1 MKTFRRIG
9 GRPPIA
15 ARAARITLFA
25 LSGNLAL
32 EAQPPDETAAQL
44 LPVGREQ
51 PAPPRVPPLEGLGL
65 SRLPA
70 PPLLFDEPGDG
81 AIWVRGETYKA
92 SFDAAGATY
101 IPYLGSHAP
110 RNFPVRFTVNAV
122 SAGGR
127 TLALA
132 EAVAPRREGNRIVF
146 DRGAVEER
154 YECGP
159 KGIEQVFV
167 VGSEPGGGDLVVR
180 MEVETDLACEG
191 VGEQGLVFSAY
202 GLGGVRYGRAVVLDA
217 DGARVDAAESWD
229 GRTIELRVPAAFVA
243 AAPGPVTIDPLIS
256 SFCVACSPFVV
267 NLNPDASYD
276 ETSDR
281 FMVVYETV
289 FSATDHDVR
298 SIELDSTGAF
308 IPGSVADIDTTSA
321 SWTYP
326 RIANNNAANRHLVV
340 AETGGLVWGRL
351 RNAGLTSMLA
361 QFQVSFPPLG
371 DSFRPDV
378 GGDPSPTGTTQF
390 CVVFHTQYYLF
401 LAQANLIDRVMVDPN
416 GVVSPLNT
424 IGSPGSQSFGGVPP
438 VSPSISK
445 SNGGD
450 RWTIVWQQSIPSPP
464 SFDVDVSAAQV
475 DTSGAVV
482 AAAFPVSASDATD
495 DWSPAVSSPDAQGR
509 VLVAWVRAQVGG
521 NSVLGR
527 ILLGATPLTP
537 ETDLVS
543 LAGPTPL
550 NPERNSPSVDSDGC
564 GFTVAF
570 REGEPVLFG
579 VTELYAATFHY
590 SPDGAIGLTEGT
602 LPVSGGGSY
611 TDWPPRIVS
620 KASGGGSGPRHLIVW
635 HRADWSTTTAADKD
649 IAGGTFDS
657 LASPCV
663 PAGVAC
669 PLFTEDFEGA
679 GLGAYTET
687 GGSPAGSTLWHGEG
701 YCLFLPPPS
710 FSVPVPASF
719 GTKAAAYNRGD
730 LGFYNYSTGAAN
742 SGSIE
747 SPVIPSTT
755 GASLFVTFD
764 FLRETETGGGFDQSF
779 VEARPAGGAWVLA
792 TQILQQ
798 RTCISPVHVSV
809 PVPVAGG
816 NWQHRFRFD
825 TVDGAGNGYRGWY
838 VDNVEAVQVASSG
851 GSFSSLPTGCGG
863 PVLTPTGLPVIGGTV
878 TYSLSGTTGIPLVWL
893 GNPTSIP
900 LCPPAP
906 CALGATL
913 GVLVTG
919 TILSGTIP
927 CQPTLMGSVFSVQGG
942 DIGAAG
948 GCGPATIG
956 IPFAVTHAINTTIG

>member
-32 EAQPPDETAAQL
+32 EAQTPDVTAAQL

-51 PAPPRVPPLEGLGL
+51 PAPPRVPPLEGLDL
-65 SRLPA
+65 SRLIA
-70 PPLLFDEPGDG
+70 PPVLFDKPGDG

-132 EAVAPRREGNRIVF
+132 EAVAPRRDGDRIVY
-146 DRGAVEER
+146 DRGTVEER

-159 KGIEQVFV
+159 EGIEQVFV

-191 VGEQGLVFSAY
+191 VGEQGLVFSAE
-202 GLGGVRYGRAVVLDA
+202 GLGAVRYGRAIAFDGQ
-217 DGARVDAAESWD
+217 GARVDAPLRWD
-229 GRTIELRVPAAFVA
+229 GWEIELRVPAAFVA
-243 AAPGPVTIDPLIS
+243 AASGPITIDPLIS
-256 SFCVACSPFVV
+256 SFCVACTPFVD

-281 FMVVYETV
+281 FMVVYEAV

-308 IPGSVADIDTTSA
+308 IPGSVADIDTTSV
-321 SWTYP
+321 SWFRP

-340 AETGGLVWGRL
+340 ANTIGPVSFPGETGVGGRL
-351 RNAGLTSMLA
+351 RNAGSTSMLP
-361 QFQVSFPPLG
+361 QFTIESNTAFLLAG
-371 DSFRPDV
+371 APDV
-378 GGDPSPTGTTQF
+378 GGDPSAVGATLF
-390 CVVFHTQYYLF
+390 CVAYPSGYSGTLTIEIRTFDSSGALSTG
-401 LAQANLIDRVMVDPN
+401 
-416 GVVSPLNT
+416 GV
-424 IGSPGSQSFGGVPP
+424 IGSASALITPSGSAAV
-438 VSPSISK
+438 SK
-445 SNGGD
+445 SNGATE
-450 RWTIVWQQSIPSPP
+450 WTIAWSNSVSDLVFAGRVASNG
-464 SFDVDVSAAQV
+464 SFLSGGVLVSGSLTA
-475 DTSGAVV
+475 
-482 AAAFPVSASDATD
+482 D
-495 DWSPAVSSPDAQGR
+495 DIEPTVSSPDAQGR
-509 VLVAWVRAQVGG
+509 VLVAWTRLLATGDV
-521 NSVLGR
+521 VLARVLQG
-527 ILLGATPLTP
+527 LTPLTP
-537 ETDLVS
+537 ATDLAS
-543 LAGPTPL
+543 LAGVTPSSL
-550 NPERNSPSVDSDGC
+550 DRGAPSADSDGC
-564 GFTVAF
+564 GFTVVF
-570 REGEPVLFG
+570 REGDPSVG

-590 SPDGAIGLTEGT
+590 SPDGSIGLTEGS
-602 LPVSGGGSY
+602 LAVPGGGPY
-611 TDWPPRIVS
+611 TEFLPQIVS
-620 KASGGGSGPRHLIVW
+620 KASGGGIGPRHLIVW
-635 HRADWSTTTAADKD
+635 HRDDGGAIGVDHD
-649 IAGGTFDS
+649 ILGGIFDS

-663 PAGVAC
+663 PSGVPC
-669 PLFTEDFEGA
+669 PLFAENFEGA

-687 GGSPAGSTLWHGEG
+687 GGSPAGSTLWHGET
-701 YCLFLPPPS
+701 YCLFLSPPS

-747 SPVIPSTT
+747 SPVIPSTA

-764 FLRETETGGGFDQSF
+764 FLRETELGGGFDQSF
-779 VEARPAGGAWVLA
+779 VEARPAGGAWVVA
-792 TQILQQ
+792 SQILQQ
-798 RTCISPVHVSV
+798 RMCTSPVHVSV

-825 TVDGAGNGYRGWY
+825 TVDAAGNGYRGWY

-851 GSFSSLPTGCGG
+851 GSFTTNPTGCGG

-878 TYSLSGTTGIPLVWL
+878 TYTLSGTTGIPVIWL
-893 GNPTSIP
+893 GPPTSVP

-906 CALGATL
+906 CALGAAP
-913 GVLVTG
+913 GVLVPG
-919 TILSGTIP
+919 TTLSGAIP

-948 GCGPATIG
+948 GCGPAAIG
-956 IPFAVTHAINTTIG
+956 IPFAVTHAIDTTIG